1 MLYIQSCAKF
11 KSLWVKR
18 QTPAVTSL
26 RYGNV
31 HTARTGEAI
40 AIMMNNELKQEEGG
54 EGERGL
60 SYVNLLI
67 DDVCVCKALFFF

>member
-1 MLYIQSCAKF
+1 M
-11 KSLWVKR
+11 
-18 QTPAVTSL
+18 
-26 RYGNV
+26 
-31 HTARTGEAI
+31 ARTGEAI

-67 DDVCVCKALFFF
+67 DNVCV